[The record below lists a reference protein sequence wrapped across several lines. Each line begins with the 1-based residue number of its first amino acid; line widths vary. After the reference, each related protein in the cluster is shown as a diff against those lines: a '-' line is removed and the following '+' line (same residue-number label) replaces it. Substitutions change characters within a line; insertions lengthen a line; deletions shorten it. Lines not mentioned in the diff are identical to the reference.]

1 MHESW
6 KDWRIFQVERF
17 SQVVFFLHN
26 SSNEDEAD
34 ETLSHE
40 PGLPPDRAAC
50 LRKNDIDC
58 T

>member
-40 PGLPPDRAAC
+40 PGLYRAVPAEN
-50 LRKNDIDC
+50 RH
-58 T
+58 